1 MSVTPQP
8 LTWLQKIVGPPPP
21 GAAPPPPITSIEMI
35 PQRREALHF
44 DALVRNL
51 PEVGRIHEDVLLRE
65 RDGQRLTA
73 EIYAPAGE
81 GPYPTMLYMH
91 GGAWCVWSPRD
102 VRRTAMRIAASG
114 LVVVN
119 LDYGLAPER
128 PFPWA
133 VEDAIYG
140 SRWAARN
147 AAAYGGTNDVIS
159 IGGDS
164 AGANLAVAAITFL
177 DGRLG
182 STRDLDEGDL
192 RGVPVR
198 FSAALLHCGAFDLRA
213 LVDDERQTTPGT
225 TEVMTYNAYLGSHW
239 LANLLDPLASPY
251 YAPNLSCLPPTYLN
265 VGTDDPILAQ
275 TLLMTEKL
283 AQAGVS
289 VTTSVVPG
297 LDHDFFLIDGHPAVE
312 QEWRRTLAWIDARAG
327 CL

>member
-1 MSVTPQP
+1 VSEQP

-21 GAAPPPPITSIEMI
+21 GAKPPPPIISIEMI

-51 PEVGRIHEDVLLRE
+51 PEVGQIHENVVLRE
-65 RDGQRLTA
+65 RAGHRLTA
-73 EIYAPAGE
+73 EIYVPE
-81 GPYPTMLYMH
+81 GDGPFPTMLYMH
-91 GGAWCVWSPRD
+91 GGAWCVWSARD
-102 VRRTAMRIAASG
+102 VRRTAMRIVASG
-114 LVVVN
+114 MVVVN

-140 SRWAARN
+140 ARWAAAN
-147 AAAYGGTNDVIS
+147 AAEYGGTNDVIS

-177 DGRLG
+177 DGGLG

-192 RGVPVR
+192 RGAAVR

-213 LVDDERQTTPGT
+213 LVHDERQTTPGT
-225 TEVMTYNAYLGSHW
+225 TEIMTFSAYLGSHW
-239 LANLLDPLASPY
+239 IANLLDPLASPY
-251 YAPNLSCLPPTYLN
+251 YAPNLACLPPSYLN
-265 VGTDDPILAQ
+265 VGADDPILAQ
-275 TLLMTEKL
+275 TLIMTEQL
-283 AQAGVS
+283 AQAGVH

-297 LDHDFFLIDGHPAVE
+297 LDHDFFLVDGDAAVE
-312 QEWRRTLAWIDARAG
+312 REWDRTLAWLDQHAR
-327 CL
+327 